1 MKNICVTSNYFS
13 AKHPMIMMCGTHLEI
28 KLPNGVFTVGNI
40 LILPS
45 DVGIKGLKND
55 PK

>member
-1 MKNICVTSNYFS
+1 MKNICVTSNYFP
-13 AKHPMIMMCGTHLEI
+13 AKHPVIMMCGTQLEI
-28 KLPNGVFTVGNI
+28 KLPNGVFTVEKI

-45 DVGIKGLKND
+45 DGDIKGLKND

>member
-1 MKNICVTSNYFS
+1 MKNICVTSNYFP
-13 AKHPMIMMCGTHLEI
+13 AKHPMIMMCGTQLEI
-28 KLPNGVFTVGNI
+28 KLPNGVFTVGKI

-45 DVGIKGLKND
+45 DGDIKGLKND